1 MDIELKVNCDP
12 LAAFFVNSWILFL
25 LSFYVYRL
33 AVASEWCFRFLYFGL
48 CELLLFCA
56 FMNHSSSA
64 IVQRHRQPSEAA
76 ADHPS
81 VWFIVSCWWCETLF
95 VICHMDTCQSL

>member
-48 CELLLFCA
+48 CELLFCA
-56 FMNHSSSA
+56 FMSHLSSA

-81 VWFIVSCWWCETLF
+81 VWFAAGDV
-95 VICHMDTCQSL
+95 

>member
-33 AVASEWCFRFLYFGL
+33 AVASE
-48 CELLLFCA
+48 
-56 FMNHSSSA
+56 
-64 IVQRHRQPSEAA
+64 
-76 ADHPS
+76 
-81 VWFIVSCWWCETLF
+81 
-95 VICHMDTCQSL
+95 